1 MSEYEMKEE
10 FKTAVEIAEVACKEG
25 NHTRAAY
32 WIGQATVYANLY
44 DTECENTSYM
54 MSLSEMCEK
63 HFKTWVQLRSLY
75 QR

>member
-1 MSEYEMKEE
+1 MNEYEMKEE

-25 NHTRAAY
+25 NRTRAAY

-44 DTECENTSYM
+44 TECENTSYM
-54 MSLSEMCEK
+54 MPLPEMCEK
-63 HFKTWVQLRSLY
+63 HFNTWVQLRSLY